1 MNTSKRAELAASIH
15 HIETFSKSG
24 IPIYN
29 SEDPHTAGKKIGR
42 RRTQAIIKRYAFHTD
57 SIKQDSSVDINGSTV
72 NIGLGILSI
81 F

>member
-1 MNTSKRAELAASIH
+1 MSTSERAELTASIPH
-15 HIETFSKSG
+15 TETFSKSG

-29 SEDPHTAGKKIGR
+29 SEDPHTAGKKIIR
-42 RRTQAIIKRYAFHTD
+42 RRTPTITKRYAFHTN
-57 SIKQDSSVDINGSTV
+57 SIKQDSSVDINGSTI

>member
-1 MNTSKRAELAASIH
+1 MSTSERAELTASIP
-15 HIETFSKSG
+15 HIETFSESG

-29 SEDPHTAGKKIGR
+29 SEDPHTAGKKIR
-42 RRTQAIIKRYAFHTD
+42 RRTPTITKRYAFHTN
-57 SIKQDSSVDINGSTV
+57 SIKQDSSVDINGSTI

>member
-1 MNTSKRAELAASIH
+1 MSASERAELTASIP
-15 HIETFSKSG
+15 HIEIFSKSG

-29 SEDPHTAGKKIGR
+29 SEDPHTAGKKRRR
-42 RRTQAIIKRYAFHTD
+42 RRTPTITKRYTFHTN